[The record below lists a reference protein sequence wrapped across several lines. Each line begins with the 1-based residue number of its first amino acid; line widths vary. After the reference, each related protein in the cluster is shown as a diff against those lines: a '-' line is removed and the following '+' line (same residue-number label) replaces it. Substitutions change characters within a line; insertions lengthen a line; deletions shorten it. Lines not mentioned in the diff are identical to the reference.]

1 MRNRRLLIGEIS
13 EGLRAWL
20 KNAKMDG
27 KNAVNPE
34 ISDRGNETIVQ
45 QGEEG
50 SSQRTIEKGE
60 FRDNIEHNF
69 HDATKAWRKQ
79 INYLQSQLVNNIDI
93 STLQNE
99 SRTLE
104 QCMDN
109 LTQAHDALEM
119 VSESTVEKIILYGK
133 FEDMSRENNNVLKQ
147 VHQTIRDLKADLND
161 RGSVTSKRTNRSGSS
176 RKTGRSLGSR
186 YSRGSTNSSTRQR
199 RQELEEE
206 AAILKAKMRLVH
218 EKEELD
224 KANQQALEEIEE
236 RVLEIQREEKKVKEQ
251 IKISEEKFKMREDL
265 AETEA
270 RIEVCTKFDCD
281 DGHPVLLWPPVLVPP
296 SCPLRST
303 APRILKY
310 LPRTSTPTHL
320 ISFPLPVV
328 PNQTQWKTA
337 LQITAFRT
345 IARPQ
350 LTLRQ
355 TQKVQPCSK
364 QSPSCL
370 RPKTRIDYPYPLQEF
385 STATH

>member
-1 MRNRRLLIGEIS
+1 
-13 EGLRAWL
+13 
-20 KNAKMDG
+20 MDG

-50 SSQRTIEKGE
+50 SSRRAIEKGE
-60 FRDNIEHNF
+60 FRDNIEHNS
-69 HDATKAWRKQ
+69 HDATKPWRKQ

-236 RVLEIQREEKKVKEQ
+236 RVLEIQREGKKVKEQ

-270 RIEVCTKFDCD
+270 RIEVCTKFDCLGILRLLTNCIRTTD
-281 DGHPVLLWPPVLVPP
+281 LSNTCKDSLNLSLIYPV
-296 SCPLRST
+296 
-303 APRILKY
+303 
-310 LPRTSTPTHL
+310 
-320 ISFPLPVV
+320 
-328 PNQTQWKTA
+328 Q
-337 LQITAFRT
+337 
-345 IARPQ
+345 
-350 LTLRQ
+350 
-355 TQKVQPCSK
+355 
-364 QSPSCL
+364 
-370 RPKTRIDYPYPLQEF
+370 
-385 STATH
+385 